1 MLEDRFGNSLS
12 TNSPQAR
19 DAYIEGVDHLLAASH
34 ETEAAFERA
43 IEADPSFALAH
54 AALARTMQIEGR
66 GADAVSAMARAN
78 ALTGGIST
86 RELSHVTVCDLLV
99 AGNAEAAYQSIIQH
113 LKDYPRDVLMV
124 QPCTSVFGLIGLSG
138 KAGREAEMLAFM
150 HQLAPHYPDDW
161 WFGSFHAFAQAET
174 GQIPEATKTIERALA
189 GNPRNANAAHI
200 RSHIYYENGEA
211 DAGYA
216 FLDDWRKEYD
226 RRAPMHCHLS
236 WHVALWALER
246 GNDERAWEILENDVR
261 PSRTVSPPLNVMTDT
276 ASFLLRAE
284 MAGGQRRPDIWK
296 EVSDYAAKSF
306 PNTGMPFIDVHAA
319 LSHAMAGDMEG
330 LNRIIA
336 EAKGPASD
344 LVPQISNAFCAFTK
358 ENWTEVIQLL
368 TPIMSQ
374 HERIGG
380 SRAQRDLIEFT
391 LINAMLKVD
400 RMEEAERLLAMR
412 RPTKLAAQ
420 SAVGL

>member
-1 MLEDRFGNSLS
+1 MLEDRFGNTLS
-12 TNSPQAR
+12 TTSSEAR
-19 DAYIEGVDHLLAASH
+19 DAYVEGVDHLLAASH
-34 ETEAAFERA
+34 ETEGALQRA
-43 IEADPSFALAH
+43 IDADPSFALAH

-66 GADAVSAMARAN
+66 GAEAVAAIEKAN
-78 ALTGGIST
+78 ALTSGISA
-86 RELSHVTVCDLLV
+86 REQSHVAVSDLLV
-99 AGNAEAAYQSIIQH
+99 SGKGAAAYQAILNH
-113 LKDYPRDVLMV
+113 LEEHPRDVLMV

-138 KAGREAEMLAFM
+138 KVGREAQMLAFM
-150 HQLAPHYPDDW
+150 HRLAPHYEDDW
-161 WFGSFHAFAQAET
+161 WFAAFHAFAQAET
-174 GQIPEATKTIERALA
+174 GQIADATKTIERALS

-216 FLDDWRKEYD
+216 FLDEWRKDYN

-246 GNDERAWEILENDVR
+246 GDDDRAWEIVENNVR

-284 MAGGQRRPDIWK
+284 MAGSQRRPDIWQ

-306 PNTGMPFIDVHAA
+306 PNTGMPFVDVHAA

-400 RMEEAERLLAMR
+400 RMEEAKRLLAMR

>member
-1 MLEDRFGNSLS
+1 MLEDRFGNTLS
-12 TNSPQAR
+12 TNSPEAR
-19 DAYIEGVDHLLAASH
+19 DAYVEGVDHLLAASH
-34 ETEAAFERA
+34 ETEDALQRA
-43 IEADPSFALAH
+43 IDADPSFALAH

-66 GADAVSAMARAN
+66 GTEAVATIATAN
-78 ALTGGIST
+78 GLTGGISA
-86 RELSHVTVCDLLV
+86 REQSHVAVSDLLV
-99 AGNAEAAYQSIIQH
+99 SGNGAAAYEAILQH
-113 LKDYPRDVLMV
+113 LEDHPRDVLMV

-138 KAGREAEMLAFM
+138 KVGREAQMLAFM
-150 HQLAPHYPDDW
+150 HRLAPHYEDDW
-161 WFGSFHAFAQAET
+161 WFAAFHAFAQAET
-174 GQIPEATKTIERALA
+174 GQISDATKTIERALS

-216 FLDDWRKEYD
+216 FLDEWRKDYN

-246 GNDERAWEILENDVR
+246 GDDDRAWEIVENNVR

-284 MAGGQRRPDIWK
+284 MAGSQRRPDIWQ
-296 EVSDYAAKSF
+296 EVSTYAAKAF
-306 PNTGMPFIDVHAA
+306 PSTGMPFIDVHAA